1 MKYYEPM
8 KFDSIVV
15 GGGIAGLTAACYLC
29 RYGHNV
35 LLLEKS
41 KKVGG
46 LVGSFER
53 DGFVFDYGA
62 RAFENSGIILP
73 MLKQLGID
81 MEIIN
86 NPVTIGIGMNLSR
99 FLHRRVYMI
108 MAICSKGFFRKM
120 PTI

>member
-46 LVGSFER
+46 LVDRLKEMASSLIMVHELSKT
-53 DGFVFDYGA
+53 
-62 RAFENSGIILP
+62 RASSCP
-73 MLKQLGID
+73 
-81 MEIIN
+81 
-86 NPVTIGIGMNLSR
+86 
-99 FLHRRVYMI
+99 
-108 MAICSKGFFRKM
+108 C
-120 PTI
+120 

>member
-86 NPVTIGIGMNLSR
+86 NPVTIGIGDEFVEISSQES
-99 FLHRRVYMI
+99 LHDYGNMLKRL
-108 MAICSKGFFRKM
+108 FPQM

>member
-1 MKYYEPM
+1 M

-15 GGGIAGLTAACYLC
+15 GEGIAGLTAACYLC

-62 RAFENSGIILP
+62 RASKNSASSCP
-73 MLKQLGID
+73 
-81 MEIIN
+81 
-86 NPVTIGIGMNLSR
+86 
-99 FLHRRVYMI
+99 
-108 MAICSKGFFRKM
+108 C
-120 PTI
+120 